1 MVNHTVSL
9 NRVKNDDNN
18 NLKKTFLPDLYPK
31 VYKKK
36 LVLKKNVLLRNY
48 SIFEKIIVPRG
59 EDNSVLMPSVNRGSV
74 PKSKYFAYNAFLF
87 KFVLWKNG
95 TLIIQNKINI

>member
-1 MVNHTVSL
+1 MMTIIIW
-9 NRVKNDDNN
+9 
-18 NLKKTFLPDLYPK
+18 KKTFLPDLYPK

-87 KFVLWKNG
+87 KFVFWKTKNVLW
-95 TLIIQNKINI
+95 